1 MMFYLIGATEE
12 RLSCVHLHQDASQR
26 PHVDGQVIWHSQ
38 QNFRRSVKPA
48 LDVLIDL
55 GKQDANEEFD
65 CFHWILMLLFIFLQ
79 SPNKQIQSVRSVR
92 PE

>member
-1 MMFYLIGATEE
+1 MRVIQQSADQNQHCQELILTFHVDDGVVSYLIRATEE

-26 PHVDGQVIWHSQ
+26 PHVDGQVIRHSQ

-55 GKQDANEEFD
+55 E
-65 CFHWILMLLFIFLQ
+65 
-79 SPNKQIQSVRSVR
+79 NKMGMES
-92 PE
+92 